1 MDAEKINTLT
11 FSATKSHAGKVVLRG
26 WYERNKHIFP
36 ASRWE
41 AYDPEKKWEKYT
53 VRLAIPSREKARDC
67 LHSFLL

>member
-1 MDAEKINTLT
+1 MDTHKKPCTLL
-11 FSATKSHAGKVVLRG
+11 SHQSHAGKVVLRG

-53 VRLAIPSREKARDC
+53 VSVLIVRN
-67 LHSFLL
+67 FVM